1 MSVPSLHGEYTDL
14 LIILYWNMY
23 RRNLPSY
30 YSPEIVN
37 LPESVVVFTD
47 SVAEFTC
54 ETSNALFFSWIVNGT
69 HFNQLESAVRDDL
82 NMDQMEVEENELY
95 TLNITSRAEYN
106 GTVVQCLASR
116 YNQYRTSENATLM
129 IQGNWGY
136 YMYGIVSTE

>member
-30 YSPEIVN
+30 YSPEIIN

-47 SVAEFTC
+47 SVAVFTC
-54 ETSNALFFSWIVNGT
+54 ETSNALLFSWIVNGT
-69 HFNQLESAVRDDL
+69 YFNELESAVRDDM
-82 NMDQMEVEENELY
+82 NMDQMEVEDNELY

-106 GTVVQCLASR
+106 RTVVQCVASTHD
-116 YNQYRTSENATLM
+116 NYRTSENATLI
-129 IQGNWGY
+129 IQGNWG
-136 YMYGIVSTE
+136 